1 MKSSKRPLKYEHT
14 EGLVACRQSSTG
26 IPWTKDK
33 GMFDSSSSL
42 SEFHQSSQKIKNAF
56 KKHFSVAHR
65 DPSQLDSL
73 TTDSIFLLREVYL

>member
-1 MKSSKRPLKYEHT
+1 
-14 EGLVACRQSSTG
+14 
-26 IPWTKDK
+26 
-33 GMFDSSSSL
+33 MFDSSSSL